1 MCDCSLPWVGT
12 DHAFKIVLI
21 LLFLQSIRF
30 GVTYKLSETKKDDKC
45 EVRELVGVWEGRLY
59 IYVKMVRL
67 FEPPVNKQ
75 LNFLLGIL

>member
-12 DHAFKIVLI
+12 DHAFKIVMI

-45 EVRELVGVWEGRLY
+45 EVRELVGGLGRTSIY
-59 IYVKMVRL
+59 IRENGTAV
-67 FEPPVNKQ
+67 
-75 LNFLLGIL
+75 